1 MSAAEKD
8 GGGASGLPHPPP
20 SMRLLLTAGVA
31 AMAWIIAAW
40 FLVENYYAREAA
52 DTMRQEN
59 LRTQQTAESIT
70 LGVQRNLARLHGI
83 SYHLAKAE
91 SIRQALKR
99 LGPGVVPSSLAPEE
113 RAVIWTADPALH
125 MIDRFLADS
134 VTDLGGMSAVWVMNA
149 AGDCIAASNADQAG
163 SFVGTSYAD
172 REYFRETKAGRPG
185 HQFAMGRNS
194 NVPGLYFA
202 APVVVDG
209 RFVGTVAGKIVM
221 PVLSFWANQ
230 ADTFITDQYGVVI
243 LARRKALEMRALPH
257 AAIRQLDVR
266 ERLARY
272 KQEDF
277 AEIAIAPWGD
287 SRYPELQR
295 LEHETSPLLMISH
308 ALPEDKVTVTVMQPL
323 PQLAAFDQQR
333 DAQFILVA
341 LIGTLSIGGLAAGLF
356 SLRNSQYARQRR
368 WSEEILRESEAALNH
383 AQEIA
388 HVGSWSVKL
397 ASGEVF
403 WSPETHRMFGLPAQR
418 RVTLDLFFEHV
429 HPEDRERV
437 RRNWED
443 SLARGAFSPVE
454 HRTVGD
460 GTVKWVRALAEF
472 QLDATGRPKSAMGT
486 CQDVTAQHE
495 YEAHLLAS
503 EQRFRSLFSN
513 MTEGVAL
520 HELVLDSAARPAN
533 YRVIDCN
540 PQFERFLGVQREAVQ
555 GKLATD
561 AYGFPE
567 PPYLR
572 EYSGV
577 VLSGEGLRFEAYFQP
592 VDKYF
597 DISVVPWEQRGF
609 ATILADITERKRAD
623 ERLKRIAHYDA
634 LTQLPNRTLL
644 ADRLQL
650 ALARTHRAMNLL
662 AVCYLDLDNF
672 KAVND
677 AYGHEIGDRLLV
689 EVVGRLKGCLRGDD
703 TLARMGG
710 DEFIVLLGGLRDF
723 QECEHAL
730 DRILQT
736 VAAPY
741 RIDETQIRTTAS
753 VGITLFPLDSS
764 DAEVLLRHAD
774 QAMYVAK
781 QDGRNRY
788 HLFDLEHDARM
799 AAHRELQGRIKAA
812 LDAGEFRLYYQP
824 KVNLRTGRVIGAEA
838 LIRWQHPERGVLAP
852 GEFLPA
858 IENTQLSSQLDD
870 WVLAEALRQME
881 AWHQSGLTLA
891 VSVNVSGRRLQQAD
905 FSRCLAEL
913 LARHPGIKSHS
924 FEIEVLETA
933 ALEDMATVSRV
944 IEECQRLGVS
954 FALDDF
960 GTGYSSLTYLK
971 RLPVNTLKVDQSFV
985 RDMLDDPED
994 LAIVEGV
1001 IGLAEAFERQLV
1013 AEGVETPEHGLMLL
1027 QLGCELAQG
1036 YGVARPMPAEAMPG
1050 WVAAY
1055 QPQHPCGILS
1065 CARWSKEDLP
1075 LIGVGVNHRHW
1086 VAKIASMVEA
1096 SAGDDVHPPALDPH
1110 QCRFGLWYEG
1120 IGQARYGHMAQF
1132 RALYAIH
1139 QEIHALGQ
1147 TMVTAHGSGRTA
1159 EARGRLEELFGLRDR
1174 MLEQLHALQAM
1185 VLQDA
1190 SPGAGEYSRPMVAP
1204 PGDGDGKY
1212 GEARIASLCQ

>member
-1 MSAAEKD
+1 
-8 GGGASGLPHPPP
+8 
-20 SMRLLLTAGVA
+20 
-31 AMAWIIAAW
+31 
-40 FLVENYYAREAA
+40 
-52 DTMRQEN
+52 
-59 LRTQQTAESIT
+59 
-70 LGVQRNLARLHGI
+70 
-83 SYHLAKAE
+83 
-91 SIRQALKR
+91 
-99 LGPGVVPSSLAPEE
+99 
-113 RAVIWTADPALH
+113 
-125 MIDRFLADS
+125 
-134 VTDLGGMSAVWVMNA
+134 MSAVWVMNA
-149 AGDCIAASNADQAG
+149 AGDCIAASNADEAG
-163 SFVGTSYAD
+163 SFVGSSYAD

-185 HQFAMGRNS
+185 HQFAWGRTS

-202 APVVVDG
+202 APVVIDG

-243 LARRKALEMRALPH
+243 LARRKAFEMRVLPD
-257 AAIRQLDVR
+257 ATVLQLDVK

-272 KQEDF
+272 KQKDF

-287 SRYPELQR
+287 PRYPNLQR
-295 LEHETSPLLMISH
+295 LEHETSPLLITSH

-333 DAQFILVA
+333 DVQFILVA
-341 LIGTLSIGGLAAGLF
+341 LIGTVSIGGLAAGLIL
-356 SLRNSQYARQRR
+356 LRNSQYARQRR
-368 WSEEILRESEAALNH
+368 WSEAILRESEAALTH

-388 HVGSWSVKL
+388 HVGSWSVRL
-397 ASGEVF
+397 ASGEVS
-403 WSPETHRMFGLPAQR
+403 WSPETYRMFGLPAHQ
-418 RVTLDLFFEHV
+418 RVTLDQFFEHI

-437 RRNWED
+437 RRNWDD
-443 SLARGAFSPVE
+443 SLASGAFNPVE
-454 HRTVGD
+454 HRTAAD

-472 QLDATGRPKSAMGT
+472 QLDAAGRPVTAMGT

-495 YEAHLLAS
+495 YDAHLRAS
-503 EQRFRSLFSN
+503 EERFRSLFTN
-513 MTEGVAL
+513 MMEGVAL
-520 HELVLDSAARPAN
+520 HELVLDSAGRAAN

-540 PQFERFLGVQREAVQ
+540 QQFERLLGVKPEAVR

-561 AYGFPE
+561 AYGSAE

-577 VLSGEGLRFEAYFQP
+577 VKSGEGLRFEAYFQP
-592 VDKYF
+592 IDKYF
-597 DISVVPWEQRGF
+597 DISVVPWEQHGF
-609 ATILADITERKRAD
+609 ATILTDVTERKRAD
-623 ERLKRIAHYDA
+623 EHLERIAHYDS

-650 ALARTHRAMNLL
+650 ALARTHRAMDLL

-677 AYGHEIGDRLLV
+677 AYGHEAGDRLLV
-689 EVVGRLKGCLRGDD
+689 EVGGRLKGCMRGDD

-710 DEFIVLLGGLRDF
+710 DEFVFLLGGLRDF
-723 QECEHAL
+723 QECENVL

-736 VAAPY
+736 VAEPY
-741 RIDETQIRTTAS
+741 HIDEIQIRTAAS
-753 VGITLFPLDSS
+753 VGVTLFPLDGS

-788 HLFDLEHDARM
+788 HLFDQEHDARM
-799 AAHRELQGRIKAA
+799 AAHRELQGRIEAA
-812 LDAGEFRLYYQP
+812 LGASEFRLYYQP

-852 GEFLPA
+852 GEFLPV
-858 IENTQLSSQLDD
+858 IENTQLACQLD
-870 WVLAEALRQME
+870 
-881 AWHQSGLTLA
+881 AWQQAGLTLA

-905 FSRCLAEL
+905 FSRHLAEL
-913 LARHPGIKSHS
+913 LGQHPGIKSQTL
-924 FEIEVLETA
+924 EIEVLETA

-944 IEECQRLGVS
+944 IEDCQRLGVS

-1036 YGVARPMPAEAMPG
+1036 YGIARPMPAEAIPG

-1065 CARWSKEDLP
+1065 GVRWSKEDMP
-1075 LIGVGVNHRHW
+1075 LIGVGVYHRHW
-1086 VAKIASMVEA
+1086 VAKIANMLDS
-1096 SAGDDVHPPALDPH
+1096 SDGDDVHPPALDPDK
-1110 QCRFGLWYEG
+1110 CRFGLWYEG

-1132 RALYAIH
+1132 RALHAIH

-1147 TMVTAHGSGRTA
+1147 TLVTMHGSGRTT
-1159 EARGRLEELFGLRDR
+1159 EARDRLEELFELRDR
-1174 MLEQLHALQAM
+1174 LLEQLHSLQA
-1185 VLQDA
+1185 VLLQEPLPRARDIQN
-1190 SPGAGEYSRPMVAP
+1190 RWP
-1204 PGDGDGKY
+1204 PQLGTGIVNLVGQELPISGKKL
-1212 GEARIASLCQ
+1212 A